1 LVTII
6 LIFRHLRKQVIGQ
19 SQWNLTFH
27 IFPHH
32 KNSHSATPYP
42 DYFVIAYNIRGI
54 TGCNHS
60 VIPDQGTSRQNPNK
74 EKRPKEK
81 NMDELVN
88 MIAKKTGLST
98 EMSKTVVTM
107 VLDFVKQ
114 KLPAPIASQ
123 VDAAIAGGGSSVASA
138 LGGLFGNK

>member
-1 LVTII
+1 
-6 LIFRHLRKQVIGQ
+6 
-19 SQWNLTFH
+19 
-27 IFPHH
+27 
-32 KNSHSATPYP
+32 
-42 DYFVIAYNIRGI
+42 
-54 TGCNHS
+54 
-60 VIPDQGTSRQNPNK
+60 
-74 EKRPKEK
+74 
-81 NMDELVN
+81 MDELVN